1 MNKVLNEYLD
11 LCEQHA
17 RIMMKTHGMMNLKTL
32 KSQYHALHSILHK
45 TGRLHF
51 KLRMSG
57 YTTEQI
63 KEAYN
68 DRCESITGLRA

>member
-32 KSQYHALHSILHK
+32 MIVVNQLQDCAH
-45 TGRLHF
+45 
-51 KLRMSG
+51 
-57 YTTEQI
+57 
-63 KEAYN
+63 
-68 DRCESITGLRA
+68 D